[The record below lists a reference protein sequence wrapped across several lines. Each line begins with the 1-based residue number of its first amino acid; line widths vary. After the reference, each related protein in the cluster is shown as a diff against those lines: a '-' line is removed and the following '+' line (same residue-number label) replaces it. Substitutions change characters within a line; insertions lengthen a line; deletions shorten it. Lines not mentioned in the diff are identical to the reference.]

1 MPENGGNNNVAA
13 APAAVPA
20 PQEATQETAAP
31 QEKAASAAEQAT
43 PAEQK
48 RPDVAIKLDPETG
61 KRTLIFGDDIET
73 PKSEDAPQQEAGPV
87 PYTADDLVKAAA
99 MGQEIDP
106 ARVPSEL
113 KGYVEAFRQQQINA
127 AQQAQIAQMQAAQ
140 QAPAPTPEQAEADKV
155 QQAQEHAKAYAEMK
169 RIAEEKAAQDLGITK
184 EQLDDAQY
192 SDDPEL
198 QAKAA
203 AFDTA
208 VRSNVAALQYT
219 IAANRQAQAQRA
231 AMVQQESQAALQAIA
246 PKYAEYQKDPNFKA
260 IDMMMGEYYKAL
272 PYQEAQQVVRAIQHF
287 QNMTPTRA
295 DADVLD
301 SYYKKTKEAFYA
313 QKTGVGTTPQ
323 PVQHTKPPQV
333 ERSGQTGAPAPAQPT
348 DWSQMRKMSPLDRS
362 RFFRE
367 HFR

>member
-1 MPENGGNNNVAA
+1 MPENEGSTNVAA
-13 APAAVPA
+13 APA
-20 PQEATQETAAP
+20 PQEATQEAGAP
-31 QEKAASAAEQAT
+31 QEAASTAT
-43 PAEQK
+43 ETTEEPK
-48 RPDVAIKLDPETG
+48 RPDVAIKLDKETG
-61 KRTLIFGDDIET
+61 KRTLVFGDDIET
-73 PKSEDAPQQEAGPV
+73 PKSEDAPQQEAGPA

-106 ARVPSEL
+106 TRVPAEL
-113 KGYVEAFRQQQINA
+113 QGYVAAFQQQQINA
-127 AQQAQIAQMQAAQ
+127 QQQARLAQMQAAQ
-140 QAPAPTPEQAEADKV
+140 QVQTPAPTPEQAEANKA

-169 RIAEEKAAQDLGITK
+169 RIAEEKAAHDLGITK

-287 QNMTPTRA
+287 KNMTPTRE